1 MCASCSFTE
10 VIYEPNSQYVKER
23 MALDTSLLFGE
34 MAGSALLHLF
44 FPLLVSVLYMGFPT
58 MTMNARIW
66 MMIGLV
72 AAMSFA
78 AQFVFLAQLQAAS
91 CNGVK
96 DYKSILKGAFIA
108 TLISAAMVAVPM
120 FVESMRLIASQLIGD
135 HKVLLTPALA
145 KANAIIT
152 NAAMQM
158 SSMQSGGGLAEEIG
172 ALTPEEYETQTL
184 KEMSYGAAYWSAF
197 AGAYGVGV
205 GSLFAAKCPATD

>member
-1 MCASCSFTE
+1 
-10 VIYEPNSQYVKER
+10 

-44 FPLLVSVLYMGFPT
+44 FPLLVSVIYLGFPSLS
-58 MTMNARIW
+58 MSARTW

-91 CNGVK
+91 CAGVK
-96 DYKSILKGAFIA
+96 DYRAILKGTVIA
-108 TLISAAMVAVPM
+108 SLISAAMVAIPM
-120 FVESMRLIASQLIGD
+120 FVESMRLIVSQLISD

-145 KANAIIT
+145 KANTIIT

-158 SSMQSGGGLAEEIG
+158 SQQGGGLAEEVG
-172 ALTPEEYETQTL
+172 ALTPEEYEAQTL
-184 KEMSYGAAYWSAF
+184 REMSYGAAYWAAF
-197 AGAYGVGV
+197 AGAYGVGI